1 MKKRKWKIQ
10 EQAWF
15 LKRIGELLARGYPLA
30 DAIESITYHLKAD
43 RKEEIVEVA
52 KLLKEGYSFY
62 QILSK
67 LHFNNTL
74 IGYVYF
80 AEQHGGL
87 SEAIQDGSSMMLKR
101 NQDMQ
106 RLSKLLYY
114 PLLLILITG
123 GLFLVVEQVLLP
135 KFTSLFRSM
144 KLEENFFTKVVSS
157 FGTIFPFFLLILTI
171 LSLLMILYY
180 QLFFKKLS
188 PLEQN
193 IRKTKI
199 PLIGNVFQLFF
210 THYFSTQLSYLLS
223 GGLSVLEALKLF
235 EKNDQQPFYRN
246 VGIDIKDKLISGEK
260 LEQILSSYPFF
271 EKELAKIVKHGQEN
285 GKLDQELFFYSQYCL
300 ELLEEKTE
308 KWLRTIQPVLF
319 SLIGFLIISM
329 YLAVLL
335 PMFHL
340 LDGF

>member
-1 MKKRKWKIQ
+1 MKKRKWSIQ

-15 LKRIGELLARGYPLA
+15 LKRIGELLLRGYPLA
-30 DAIESITYHLKAD
+30 EAIESMSFHLKKE
-43 RKEEIVEVA
+43 RKAEVHEVA
-52 KLLKEGYSFY
+52 KSLKEGYSFH
-62 QILSK
+62 QILFK
-67 LHFNNTL
+67 LRFNNHL

-87 SEAIQDGSSMMLKR
+87 GEAIKDGSSIMLKR
-101 NQDMQ
+101 SQDMQ

-157 FGTIFPFFLLILTI
+157 FGTSFPYFLMMLTVFV
-171 LSLLMILYY
+171 LLLLLYY
-180 QLFFKKLS
+180 QYFFKKLS
-188 PLEQN
+188 PLEKQT
-193 IRKTKI
+193 RLTKI
-199 PLIGNVFQLFF
+199 PLFGMIFRLFL
-210 THYFSTQLSYLLS
+210 THYFSVQLSYLLS
-223 GGLSVLEALKLF
+223 GGLSVLEALTLF
-235 EKNDQQPFYRN
+235 EQNDQQPFYKH
-246 VGIDIKDKLISGEK
+246 VGIDMKEKLISGEK
-260 LEQILSSYPFF
+260 LEQILFSYPFF
-271 EKELAKIVKHGQEN
+271 ENDLAKIVKHGQEN

-308 KWLRTIQPVLF
+308 KWLKTIQPILF
-319 SLIGFLIISM
+319 SFIGFLIISM